1 MTGELPAELA
11 NYLEGLLKRTRRRYQ
26 KRLARC
32 QKKFSESA
40 VHDLRVE
47 TRRALALLDLMQT
60 LGVGG
65 SLKKPRKILKRRLD
79 AFDDLRD
86 VQVELPIL
94 KRLLPKYPEAGEL
107 EEFLAARERDLV
119 ARLGRKIQSLKSRRV
134 ERMLKSLEKGVAAAQ
149 GGTAGTAGAGAV
161 LVQPLTAAFE
171 RPAQLRQR
179 IRRTDTETIH
189 RMRIAFKTYRY
200 LCELLAPFLPWMTPR
215 RLREMHAWQTRMGDI
230 QDLNVLLAQIE
241 RAVKRGDVPLPA
253 VKRLHAKLARR
264 LVVMINRLVGTADR
278 LERFRP
284 SFDFA
289 SGSKPELPRAPLG
302 ELQPAAAS
310 PTGSNETNGTQLTS

>member
-11 NYLEGLLKRTRRRYQ
+11 EYLEGLLKRTRRRYQ
-26 KRLARC
+26 KRLTRC
-32 QKKFSESA
+32 QEKFSEAA

-86 VQVELPIL
+86 VQVELLIL
-94 KRLLPKYPEAGEL
+94 KPVLPKYPEAADL
-107 EEFLAARERDLV
+107 EAFLTARERDLV
-119 ARLGRKIQSLKSRRV
+119 ARLRRKIRPLKSRRV
-134 ERMLKSLEKGVAAAQ
+134 ERMLKSLEKRVAAAP
-149 GGTAGTAGAGAV
+149 GGAAEAATTEHV
-161 LVQPLTAAFE
+161 LAQPLNAAFE
-171 RPAQLRQR
+171 RPAQLQQR
-179 IRRTDTETIH
+179 IRHTDTEAIH
-189 RMRIAFKTYRY
+189 RTRIGFKAYRY
-200 LCELLAPFLPWMTPR
+200 LCELLVPFLPWMTPR

-253 VKRLHAKLARR
+253 VKRLHARLARR
-264 LVVMINRLVGTADR
+264 LVVMVNRFVRTADR

-284 SFDFA
+284 SFGFE
-289 SGSKPELPRAPLG
+289 SGSKPVSRRAPLP
-302 ELQPAAAS
+302 ELQPAPAPA
-310 PTGSNETNGTQLTS
+310 TGSNATAGTQLTS